1 MPSSARLSLATVL
14 ALFGLFGSGCGS
26 KGDAGAGSA
35 AGGGGA
41 GGDRPAD
48 QPAVFRDLT
57 PHLDLVALSHL
68 ADVDHEGLYVDFGT
82 PARAKYTV
90 GNWRSGWLDDRTASN
105 VTFSYVGNTG
115 RVYFPIDRPG
125 AVTLRFRLKGVG
137 TRNMML
143 FLNGH
148 SLESVRL
155 EEGAEFRDY
164 DVRVAAEHV
173 VVGENH
179 LLLRF
184 GGTSPLDG
192 RDVSVAMDSL
202 RVIPGEAAPAAGRFS
217 APTFGELA
225 TEMRLGNDQRRA
237 LAVRAPTTLS
247 FHVDVPRGGKLGFSV
262 GADGEP
268 APGATAKV
276 VVTPEGGAPS
286 EVFSQAVTGR
296 WQDRV
301 VALDAFVGQVVRI
314 DFRVEGAGGTGRV
327 GWATPGIF
335 VTRVA
340 PPAARPP
347 AKNVVVLLID
357 TQRADRLQPF
367 NAQTRVRTPEIAE
380 IAREGTVFENAQSPE
395 NWTKPSVASV
405 LTSLWPATHQAKTD
419 PARVPAGAVLL
430 SESYKEAGFS
440 TASFIANGFVSTS
453 FGFEQGWDHYTNFI
467 RENKDTHAE
476 NVFKEAGD
484 WIEQHKGERFF
495 VYVQT
500 IDPHVPYDPPGEYLN
515 MYDQRE
521 YGGQV
526 TPRATPDLLEKA
538 KRNPPV
544 ITFDASDRRRLEGLY
559 DAEVSY
565 HDHWLG
571 QFVDRL
577 KSLGV
582 YDDTLFVITADHGE
596 ELNDHGS
603 WGHGHTVYQELIHVP
618 LLFRLPGR
626 VPAGQR
632 VSNTVSTVDIGPTV
646 FEGTGVPLE
655 ASAEGHSLQ
664 PYFRGEV
671 PAMPA
676 VAFSDM
682 LDDRRVIRAGRWKL
696 VLRGINPSFFDL
708 QADPGE
714 QRELGTTARP
724 IALRYCRILIG
735 QFLGAKN
742 RLRWL
747 DADQSARGANLQQE
761 NTAIDPTLQQQL
773 GALGYAGGD
782 THGTTPTA
790 CTADEPC
797 PNANQRCVN
806 GRCVVPDAP

>member
-1 MPSSARLSLATVL
+1 MERSGRLSLAVLL
-14 ALFGLFGSGCGS
+14 ALASFTSVACGS
-26 KGDAGAGSA
+26 KKDS
-35 AGGGGA
+35 GGGGGTGA
-41 GGDRPAD
+41 GGGDRPAD

-68 ADVDHEGLYVDFGT
+68 ADVEHQGLYIDFGT
-82 PARAKYTV
+82 AARAKYTV

-105 VTFSYVGNTG
+105 VTFSYVGTTG
-115 RVYFPIDRPG
+115 RVYFPVDQVGPL
-125 AVTLRFRLKGVG
+125 TLRFRVKGVG
-137 TRNMML
+137 TRNMMM

-148 SLESVRL
+148 SLESVRFA
-155 EEGAEFRDY
+155 EGTDFRDY

-173 VVGENH
+173 VAGENH

-184 GGTSPLDG
+184 GGSVPLDG
-192 RDVSVAMDSL
+192 KDVSAAFDSL
-202 RVIPGEAAPAAGRFS
+202 RVIPGDAAPAAGSFS
-217 APTFGELA
+217 APTHGELA
-225 TEMRLGNDQRRA
+225 TEMRVGNDQRRA

-247 FHVDVPRGGKLGFSV
+247 FYVDVPRGGKLGFSV

-268 APGATAKV
+268 APRATAKV
-276 VVTPEGGAPS
+276 VITPEGGAAS
-286 EVFSQAVTGR
+286 EVFSRPVTNR
-296 WQDRV
+296 WQDQV
-301 VALDAFVGQVVRI
+301 IALDRFVGQVVRV
-314 DFRVEGAGGTGRV
+314 DFRVEGEGGTGRV

-335 VTRVA
+335 VPRVP

-367 NAQTRVRTPEIAE
+367 NPQTRVRTPEIAE
-380 IAREGTVFENAQSPE
+380 IAREGTLFENAQAPE

-419 PARVPAGAVLL
+419 AARVPAGAVLL

-467 RENKDTHAE
+467 RENKDTRAE
-476 NVFKEAGD
+476 NVFREAGD
-484 WIEQHKGERFF
+484 WIEHHKSERFF

-500 IDPHVPYDPPGEYLN
+500 IDPHVPYDPPSEYLN

-526 TPRATPDLLEKA
+526 APRATPDLLEKA

-559 DAEVSY
+559 DGEVSY

-577 KSLGV
+577 KALGV
-582 YDDTLFVITADHGE
+582 YDDTLFVITSDHGE
-596 ELNDHGS
+596 EFNDHGS
-603 WGHGHTVYQELIHVP
+603 YGHGHTVYQELIHVP

-626 VPAGQR
+626 IPAGQR
-632 VSNTVSTVDIGPTV
+632 IRQTVSTVDIGPTL

-664 PYFRGEV
+664 PYLRGQV
-671 PAMPA
+671 PALPA

-696 VLRGINPSFFDL
+696 VLRGVNPSLFDL
-708 QADPGE
+708 QDDPGE
-714 QRELGTTARP
+714 LRDLGTGGRP
-724 IALRYCRILIG
+724 VAMRYCRILLG

-742 RLRWL
+742 RLHWI
-747 DADQSARGANLQQE
+747 DGDQTARGTNLQQE
-761 NTAIDPTLQQQL
+761 NTTIDPTLQQQL

-782 THGTTPTA
+782 THGATPTA
-790 CTADEPC
+790 CSADEPC
-797 PNANQRCVN
+797 PNANQRCVAA
-806 GRCVVPDAP
+806 RCVVPPAN